1 MVKRLLKLDRV
12 CLSYSRGRPAL
23 EDVSFDVNEG
33 DIIGIAGPNGAGK
46 TTLLK
51 LIVGLLKPTTGSIVK
66 PPYSKGAAGQ
76 QRISYLPQNLQPVDV
91 NFPATVR
98 EVVGMGLY
106 SRIGILGRLTE
117 KDRLAIEAAIRN
129 VNLWKFRDA
138 QVTSLSGGQ
147 LQRTLIARALVSEP
161 ALLIMD
167 EPTAAVDLAG
177 EEAFYMLVKHVNEV
191 YGVAVILV
199 SHDVY
204 SLLEH
209 TDRLIYIN
217 RKVLYDGAPKRLSG
231 HRLIA
236 LLFSHK
242 HSKALV
248 RKLDAALKR
257 HKG

>member
-1 MVKRLLKLDRV
+1 MVKRLLKIDRV
-12 CLSYSRGRPAL
+12 CFSYSRGRPAL
-23 EDVSFDVNEG
+23 EDVSFEINEG

-46 TTLLK
+46 TTLLR
-51 LIVGLLKPTTGSIVK
+51 LIVGLLKPTEGSISK
-66 PPYSKGAAGQ
+66 PNSESAAGR
-76 QRISYLPQNLQPVDV
+76 QRISYLPQNMQPIDV

-117 KDRLAIEAAIRN
+117 RDKLAIEAAIRN
-129 VNLWKFRDA
+129 VNLWSFRDT
-138 QVTSLSGGQ
+138 QVTLLSGGQ
-147 LQRTLIARALVSEP
+147 LQRALIARALVSEP

-209 TDRLIYIN
+209 TDRLLYIN

-257 HKG
+257 HKE